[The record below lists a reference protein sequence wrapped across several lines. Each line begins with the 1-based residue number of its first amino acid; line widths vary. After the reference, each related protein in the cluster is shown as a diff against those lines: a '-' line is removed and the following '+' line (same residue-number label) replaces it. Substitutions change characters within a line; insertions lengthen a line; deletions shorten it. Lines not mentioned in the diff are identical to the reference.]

1 LKKYTKSAP
10 VKTIMPCGRF
20 IDETSIAEMAS
31 PNWPIP
37 DDKYWV
43 LFIARL
49 QYHSLY
55 KRSVTKGTIKTVNKQ
70 LISSARRGSYK
81 VAARFKQNCFQTF
94 LFSNWYAI
102 YSRKT
107 FHKSRWMWGY
117 VEQWFW
123 MKSHRTFPRIDKF
136 HTRKAGCLF
145 QEDATQCV
153 RISVNNIPQPI
164 TVHNFNFA
172 IWWRKENSSFL
183 VPAVS
188 LPWIRQEP
196 IWQSKGIL
204 LTEAGFRRW

>member
-1 LKKYTKSAP
+1 MFWSTQKALPSKVSCLVTDLSTKRPLPKWRHRIGVA
-10 VKTIMPCGRF
+10 
-20 IDETSIAEMAS
+20 ETAS
-31 PNWPIP
+31 PNCPIP
-37 DDKYWV
+37 DDKYRV

-81 VAARFKQNCFQTF
+81 VAADFKQNCFQTF

-102 YSRKT
+102 NSRKT

-123 MKSHRTFPRIDKF
+123 MKSHRTFPRIDNF
-136 HTRKAGCLF
+136 RARKAGCLF
-145 QEDATQCV
+145 QEDATQCI
-153 RISVNNIPQPI
+153 RTSVNNIPQPI
-164 TVHNFNFA
+164 TVHNFS
-172 IWWRKENSSFL
+172 IWLRIENSSFL

-188 LPWIRQEP
+188 LPWIR
-196 IWQSKGIL
+196 
-204 LTEAGFRRW
+204 